1 MAAIKL
7 KCEQCGGNIILDSS
21 HEIGT
26 CENCFSQF
34 VVKQDQIVQKITQNI
49 TKHVYGIDG
58 KDVEELLIDAY
69 KLIDLDENKKANL
82 KFKRAIDI
90 DPNCCSAWFGYASTG
105 GDRSGY
111 LSIIPA
117 YITAYNLSANEKQEF
132 DTFLG
137 MVRYIPDKAL
147 RSAFVRSFNLASGR
161 SRDRVFQMVSGVIG
175 CDETEIAAL
184 AIDLCPEDWRT
195 QFAMAKIQ
203 KIRVQWCKLEGNF
216 LLGKHLP
223 KHAEEVLN
231 IFVYAYRLAK
241 NESEQAKNIVLDYI
255 DDLSRDKSYAVF
267 AKQLLSVISKEK

>member
-90 DPNCCSAWFGYASTG
+90 DPNCWSAWFGY

-132 DTFLG
+132 DTFLD

-216 LLGKHLP
+216 LL
-223 KHAEEVLN
+223 AEEVLN